1 VVADEV
7 RKLAA
12 QSASSLEHIEDLIA
26 QVTARIAEATRQIE
40 HMDRSVGDA
49 ENVTHSAMAVFRG
62 IELDAQRTLELAS
75 SVVSASQQQ
84 QLLVASLQAASE
96 EVMQVADNTASAT
109 HDVSAAMERQREVTG
124 QLKGMS
130 EELESAAASLAGV
143 VGKFGTA

>member
-1 VVADEV
+1 
-7 RKLAA
+7 
-12 QSASSLEHIEDLIA
+12 
-26 QVTARIAEATRQIE
+26 
-40 HMDRSVGDA
+40 MDRSVGDA

-75 SVVSASQQQ
+75 SVVAASQQQ
-84 QLLVASLQAASE
+84 QLLVASLQVASE

-130 EELESAAASLAGV
+130 AELESAAASLAGV
-143 VGKFGTA
+143 VRKFGTT